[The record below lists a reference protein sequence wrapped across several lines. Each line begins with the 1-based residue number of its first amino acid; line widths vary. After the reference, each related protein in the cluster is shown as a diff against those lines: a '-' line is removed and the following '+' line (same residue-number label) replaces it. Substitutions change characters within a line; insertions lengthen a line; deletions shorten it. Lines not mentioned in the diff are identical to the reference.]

1 MAERRK
7 HFRYAVRMDVEI
19 EWPSQALRASKSSVP
34 VSDIS
39 LGGMFIITCE
49 PLPIGSEFSMCLFLD
64 QPLRLRCVVQH
75 FVLGRGMG
83 VKFLDLADSSE
94 IKLSKFLQ
102 AIAEQTLTLTANQT
116 NSQELGLDSDATLA
130 KRVL

>member
-1 MAERRK
+1 
-7 HFRYAVRMDVEI
+7 MDVEI

-49 PLPIGSEFSMCLFLD
+49 PLPIGSEFSMCLFFD

-75 FVLGRGMG
+75 FVPGRGMG
-83 VKFLDLADSSE
+83 VKFLDLTDSSQIE
-94 IKLSKFLQ
+94 LFKLLE
-102 AIAEQTLTLTANQT
+102 AIAEQTLVLTANQ
-116 NSQELGLDSDATLA
+116 ATV
-130 KRVL
+130 KKSG